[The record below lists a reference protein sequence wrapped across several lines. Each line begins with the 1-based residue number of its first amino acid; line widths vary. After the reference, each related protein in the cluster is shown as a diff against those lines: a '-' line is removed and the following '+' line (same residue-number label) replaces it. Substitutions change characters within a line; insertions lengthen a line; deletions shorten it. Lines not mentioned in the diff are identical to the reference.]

1 MQKTY
6 ILDTNV
12 LIQAPYALQSFED
25 NHLVLPLAV
34 LEELDGLKNA
44 EGERGANARQVI
56 RYLESLRTAGNLLE
70 GVPLPGGGTLRLEV
84 NCVDVKLPEGFPDHK
99 NDNRILKVCLGLQNR
114 KTPVILVTKDIVV
127 RVKAQMLG
135 IQAEDFTTEQA
146 PISEEQ
152 YTGRCEVFVAEKK
165 FEDFKKKHIAPED
178 VYQADEA
185 GEKLPVTLVPNQF
198 VILKADQSARKTQ
211 LGRFDGKKIVPLSF
225 HKKKPYGVSP
235 RNLGQKFLQEAL
247 MADAEGAP
255 LVIVKGMAGTAK
267 TFYTLAVGLHAML
280 EQEKPAYRRILISRP
295 NAQFDDDIGFLPG
308 DESEK
313 IAPLLRPVVD
323 NLELLVDQ
331 NEKER
336 FADERSLS
344 GKVEELFDRGIVD
357 AQALNFIRGRSISKT
372 YLVIDEA
379 QNLTPKQAK
388 GIITRAG
395 MGTKII
401 LLGDPQ
407 QIDHP
412 LLDERTNGLSY
423 AAEKMKGSPLCWQVT
438 MSAEECERSAL
449 AMDAVKRDV
458 NEFDFMAAPH
468 NLARAFGQRFCLIRK
483 L

>member
-84 NCVDVKLPEGFPDHK
+84 NCVDVKLPEGFPEHK

-146 PISEEQ
+146 PVSEEQ

-165 FEDFKKKHIAPED
+165 FEDFKKKHITPED
-178 VYQADEA
+178 VYQVDEA
-185 GEKLPVTLVPNQF
+185 GEKLPVTLMPNQF
-198 VILKADQSARKTQ
+198 VILKSDQSARKTQ

-235 RNLGQKFLQEAL
+235 RNVGQKFLQEAL

-280 EQEKPAYRRILISRP
+280 EQEEPAYRRILISRP

-344 GKVEELFDRGIVD
+344 GKVEELFDRRIVD

-395 MGTKII
+395 TGTKII

-423 AAEKMKGSPLCWQVT
+423 AAEKMKGSPLCWQVA

-449 AMDAVKRDV
+449 AMDAVKR
-458 NEFDFMAAPH
+458 M
-468 NLARAFGQRFCLIRK
+468 
-483 L
+483 

>member
-146 PISEEQ
+146 PVSEEQ

-178 VYQADEA
+178 VYQVDEA
-185 GEKLPVTLVPNQF
+185 GEKLPVTLMPNQF
-198 VILKADQSARKTQ
+198 VILKSDQSARKTQ

-235 RNLGQKFLQEAL
+235 RNVGQKFLQEAL

-280 EQEKPAYRRILISRP
+280 EQEEPAYRRILISRP

-344 GKVEELFDRGIVD
+344 GKVEELFDRRIVD

-395 MGTKII
+395 TGTKII

-423 AAEKMKGSPLCWQVT
+423 AAEKMKGSPLCWQVA

-449 AMDAVKRDV
+449 AMDAVKR
-458 NEFDFMAAPH
+458 M
-468 NLARAFGQRFCLIRK
+468 
-483 L
+483 

>member
-146 PISEEQ
+146 PVSEEQ

-165 FEDFKKKHIAPED
+165 FEDFKKKHITPED
-178 VYQADEA
+178 VYQVDEA
-185 GEKLPVTLVPNQF
+185 GEKLPVTLMPNQF

-235 RNLGQKFLQEAL
+235 RNVGQKFLQEAL

-280 EQEKPAYRRILISRP
+280 EQEEPAYRRILISRP

-344 GKVEELFDRGIVD
+344 GKVEELFDRRIVD
-357 AQALNFIRGRSISKT
+357 TQALNFIRGRSISKT

-449 AMDAVKRDV
+449 AMDAVKR
-458 NEFDFMAAPH
+458 M
-468 NLARAFGQRFCLIRK
+468 
-483 L
+483 

>member
-146 PISEEQ
+146 PVSEEQ

-165 FEDFKKKHIAPED
+165 FEDFKKKHITPED
-178 VYQADEA
+178 VYQVDEA
-185 GEKLPVTLVPNQF
+185 GEKLPVTLMPNQF
-198 VILKADQSARKTQ
+198 VILKADQSVRKTQ

-235 RNLGQKFLQEAL
+235 RNVGQKFLQEAL

-280 EQEKPAYRRILISRP
+280 EQEEPAYRRILISRP

-449 AMDAVKRDV
+449 AMDAVKR
-458 NEFDFMAAPH
+458 M
-468 NLARAFGQRFCLIRK
+468 
-483 L
+483 

>member
-34 LEELDGLKNA
+34 LEELDGLKNV
-44 EGERGANARQVI
+44 EGERGANARQAI

-127 RVKAQMLG
+127 RVKAQMLR

-146 PISEEQ
+146 PVSEEQ

-178 VYQADEA
+178 VYQVDEA
-185 GEKLPVTLVPNQF
+185 GEKLPVTLMPNQF
-198 VILKADQSARKTQ
+198 VILKSDQSARKTQ

-235 RNLGQKFLQEAL
+235 RNVGQKFLQEAL

-280 EQEKPAYRRILISRP
+280 EQEEPAYRRILISRP

-336 FADERSLS
+336 FSDERSLS

-395 MGTKII
+395 TGTKII

-423 AAEKMKGSPLCWQVT
+423 AAEKMKGSPLCWQVA

-449 AMDAVKRDV
+449 AMDAVKR
-458 NEFDFMAAPH
+458 M
-468 NLARAFGQRFCLIRK
+468 
-483 L
+483 

>member
-44 EGERGANARQVI
+44 EGERGANARQAI

-146 PISEEQ
+146 PVSEEQ

-185 GEKLPVTLVPNQF
+185 GEKLPVTLMPNQF

-235 RNLGQKFLQEAL
+235 RNVGQKFLQEAL
-247 MADAEGAP
+247 MADAEEAP

-267 TFYTLAVGLHAML
+267 TFYTLAVGLHAMM
-280 EQEKPAYRRILISRP
+280 EQEEPAYRRILISRP

-344 GKVEELFDRGIVD
+344 GKVEELFDRRIVD

-372 YLVIDEA
+372 YLVIDES

-449 AMDAVKRDV
+449 AMDAVKR
-458 NEFDFMAAPH
+458 M
-468 NLARAFGQRFCLIRK
+468 
-483 L
+483 

>member
-6 ILDTNV
+6 VLDTNV

-34 LEELDGLKNA
+34 LEELDGLKNT
-44 EGERGANARQVI
+44 EGERGANARQAI

-146 PISEEQ
+146 PVSEEQ

-165 FEDFKKKHIAPED
+165 FEDFKKKHITPED
-178 VYQADEA
+178 VYQVDEA
-185 GEKLPVTLVPNQF
+185 GEKLPVTLMPNQF

-235 RNLGQKFLQEAL
+235 RNVGQKFLHEAL

-267 TFYTLAVGLHAML
+267 TFYTLAVGLHAMM
-280 EQEKPAYRRILISRP
+280 EQEEPAYRRILISRP

-344 GKVEELFDRGIVD
+344 GKVEELFDRRIVD
-357 AQALNFIRGRSISKT
+357 TQALNFIRGRSISKT
-372 YLVIDEA
+372 YLVIDES

-449 AMDAVKRDV
+449 AMDAVKR
-458 NEFDFMAAPH
+458 M
-468 NLARAFGQRFCLIRK
+468 
-483 L
+483 

>member
-44 EGERGANARQVI
+44 EGERGANARQAI

-70 GVPLPGGGTLRLEV
+70 GVSLPGGGTLRLEV
-84 NCVDVKLPEGFPDHK
+84 NCVDVKLPEGFPEHK
-99 NDNRILKVCLGLQNR
+99 NDNRILKVCIGLRNR
-114 KTPVILVTKDIVV
+114 ETPVILVTKDIMV

-135 IQAEDFTTEQA
+135 ISAEDFTTEQA
-146 PISEEQ
+146 PVSEEQ

-178 VYQADEA
+178 VYQAGES

-198 VILKADQSARKTQ
+198 VILREDQSARKTQ
-211 LGRFDGKKIVPLSF
+211 LGRFDGKKIVPLAF
-225 HKKKPYGVSP
+225 QKKKPYGVSP
-235 RNLGQKFLQEAL
+235 RNVGQKFLQEAL
-247 MADAEGAP
+247 MADAEKAP

-267 TFYTLAVGLHAML
+267 TFYTLAVGLHTIL
-280 EQEKPAYRRILISRP
+280 EQDEPAYRRILISRP

-313 IAPLLRPVVD
+313 IAPLLRPVID

-331 NEKER
+331 NEEER
-336 FADERSLS
+336 FVDERSLS
-344 GKVEELFDRGIVD
+344 GKVEELFGRGIVD

-449 AMDAVKRDV
+449 ALDAVKR
-458 NEFDFMAAPH
+458 M
-468 NLARAFGQRFCLIRK
+468 
-483 L
+483 

>member
-44 EGERGANARQVI
+44 EGERGANARQAI
-56 RYLESLRTAGNLLE
+56 RYLESLRTAGNLME
-70 GVPLPGGGTLRLEV
+70 GVSLPGGGTLRLEV
-84 NCVDVKLPEGFPDHK
+84 NCVDVKLPEGFPEHK
-99 NDNRILKVCLGLQNR
+99 NDNRILKVCIGLRNR
-114 KTPVILVTKDIVV
+114 ETPVILVTKDIMV

-135 IQAEDFTTEQA
+135 ISAEDFTTEQA
-146 PISEEQ
+146 PVSEEQ
-152 YTGRCEVFVAEKK
+152 YTGRCKVFVAEKK

-178 VYQADEA
+178 VYQAGES

-198 VILKADQSARKTQ
+198 VILREDQSARKTQ
-211 LGRFDGKKIVPLSF
+211 LGRFDGKKIVPLAF
-225 HKKKPYGVSP
+225 QKKKPYGVSP
-235 RNLGQKFLQEAL
+235 RNVGQKFLQEAL
-247 MADAEGAP
+247 MADAEEAP

-267 TFYTLAVGLHAML
+267 TFYTLAVGLHTIL
-280 EQEKPAYRRILISRP
+280 EQDEPAYRRILISRP

-313 IAPLLRPVVD
+313 IAPLLRPVID

-331 NEKER
+331 NEEER
-336 FADERSLS
+336 FVDERSLS

-449 AMDAVKRDV
+449 ALDAVKR
-458 NEFDFMAAPH
+458 M
-468 NLARAFGQRFCLIRK
+468 
-483 L
+483 

>member
-44 EGERGANARQVI
+44 EGERGANARQAI

-70 GVPLPGGGTLRLEV
+70 GVSLPGGGTLRLEV
-84 NCVDVKLPEGFPDHK
+84 NCVDVKLPEGFPEHK
-99 NDNRILKVCLGLQNR
+99 NDNRILKVCIGLRNR
-114 KTPVILVTKDIVV
+114 ETPVILVTKDIMV

-135 IQAEDFTTEQA
+135 ISAEDFTTEQA
-146 PISEEQ
+146 PVSEEQ

-178 VYQADEA
+178 VYQAGES

-198 VILKADQSARKTQ
+198 VILREDQSARKTQ
-211 LGRFDGKKIVPLSF
+211 LGRFDGKKIVPLAF
-225 HKKKPYGVSP
+225 QKKKPYGVSP
-235 RNLGQKFLQEAL
+235 RNVGQKFLQEAL
-247 MADAEGAP
+247 MADAEKAP

-267 TFYTLAVGLHAML
+267 TFYTLAVGLHTIL
-280 EQEKPAYRRILISRP
+280 EQDEPAYRRILISRP

-308 DESEK
+308 DEPEK
-313 IAPLLRPVVD
+313 IAPLLRPVID

-331 NEKER
+331 NEEER
-336 FADERSLS
+336 FVDERSLS

-449 AMDAVKRDV
+449 ALDAVKR
-458 NEFDFMAAPH
+458 M
-468 NLARAFGQRFCLIRK
+468 
-483 L
+483 

>member
-44 EGERGANARQVI
+44 EGERGANARQAI

-70 GVPLPGGGTLRLEV
+70 GVSLPGGGTLRLEV
-84 NCVDVKLPEGFPDHK
+84 NCVDVKLPEGFPEHK
-99 NDNRILKVCLGLQNR
+99 NDNRILKVCIGLRNR
-114 KTPVILVTKDIVV
+114 ETPVILVTKDIMV

-135 IQAEDFTTEQA
+135 ISAEDFTTEQA
-146 PISEEQ
+146 PVSEEQ

-178 VYQADEA
+178 VYQAGES

-198 VILKADQSARKTQ
+198 VILREDQSARKTQ
-211 LGRFDGKKIVPLSF
+211 LGRFDGKKIVPLAF
-225 HKKKPYGVSP
+225 QKKKPYGVSP
-235 RNLGQKFLQEAL
+235 RNVGQKFLQEAL
-247 MADAEGAP
+247 MADAEKAP

-267 TFYTLAVGLHAML
+267 TFYTLAVGLHTIL
-280 EQEKPAYRRILISRP
+280 EQDEPAYRRILISRP

-313 IAPLLRPVVD
+313 IAPLLRPVID

-331 NEKER
+331 NEEER
-336 FADERSLS
+336 FVDERSLS

-449 AMDAVKRDV
+449 ALDAVKR
-458 NEFDFMAAPH
+458 M
-468 NLARAFGQRFCLIRK
+468 
-483 L
+483 